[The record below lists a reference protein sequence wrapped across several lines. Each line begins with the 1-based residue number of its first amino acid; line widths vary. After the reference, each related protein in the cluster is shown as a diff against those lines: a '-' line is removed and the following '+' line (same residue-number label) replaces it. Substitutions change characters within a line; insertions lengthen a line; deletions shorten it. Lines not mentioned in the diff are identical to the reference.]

1 MFMETSVIIIWA
13 MQDVKSQP
21 VLRSRSLNFMQ
32 LHLSFI
38 LSFGHLNV
46 LFALLFLGLCLL
58 DSFRLRSTY
67 VWFVQLQQR
76 LAIHSVTSL
85 LKFRL

>member
-1 MFMETSVIIIWA
+1 MGKVFMFMETSVIVIWP

-21 VLRSRSLNFMQ
+21 VLRSRSLNLGQ

-46 LFALLFLGLCLL
+46 LFAFYSLAFASWIALG
-58 DSFRLRSTY
+58 
-67 VWFVQLQQR
+67 
-76 LAIHSVTSL
+76 
-85 LKFRL
+85 